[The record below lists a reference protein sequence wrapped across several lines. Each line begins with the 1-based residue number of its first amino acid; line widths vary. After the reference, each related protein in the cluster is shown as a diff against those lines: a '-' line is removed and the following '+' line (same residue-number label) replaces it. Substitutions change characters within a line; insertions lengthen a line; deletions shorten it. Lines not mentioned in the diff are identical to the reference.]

1 MFCSIHEMR
10 YNMWELMIDISF
22 PITIR
27 DSLAIESKNGM
38 SVENMMDNIFK
49 WSWQKSVLAVYDIQF
64 QNGHPFRFRL
74 FGFTDYNDMD
84 IGDFVEFM
92 YQMSFTHK
100 VMYVEDNGRVF
111 ITESKDHQTNIDAD
125 LIEAMLNAYK

>member
-1 MFCSIHEMR
+1 
-10 YNMWELMIDISF
+10 MWDVVANISF

-27 DSLAIESKNGM
+27 DSLYIESKNGM
-38 SVENMMDNIFK
+38 PVETMMDNISK
-49 WSWQKSVLAVYDIQF
+49 WSWQKSVLVVYDIQF
-64 QNGHPFRFRL
+64 QNGHPFSFRV

-84 IGDFVEFM
+84 MDEFVEFM
-92 YQMSFTHK
+92 YSISFTHK
-100 VMYVEDNGRVF
+100 VMYVEENGKVF

>member
-1 MFCSIHEMR
+1 
-10 YNMWELMIDISF
+10 MWDSVADISF
-22 PITIR
+22 PISIR
-27 DSLAIESKNGM
+27 DSLYIEGKNGM
-38 SVENMMDNIFK
+38 PVETMMDNISK
-49 WSWQKSVLAVYDIQF
+49 WSWQKSVLVVYDIQF
-64 QNGHPFRFRL
+64 KNGHPFSFRL

-92 YQMSFTHK
+92 YSISFTHK
-100 VMYVEDNGRVF
+100 VMYVEDNGKVF

>member
-1 MFCSIHEMR
+1 
-10 YNMWELMIDISF
+10 MWEIMSEISF

-27 DSLAIESKNGM
+27 DSLYIEGKNGM
-38 SVENMMDNIFK
+38 PVETMMDNISK

-64 QNGHPFRFRL
+64 KNGHPFCFHV

-84 IGDFVEFM
+84 VEEFVKFM
-92 YQMSFTHK
+92 HQMSFTHK
-100 VMYVEDNGRVF
+100 VMYVEKNGKVF

>member
-1 MFCSIHEMR
+1 
-10 YNMWELMIDISF
+10 MWDSVADISF
-22 PITIR
+22 PISIR
-27 DSLAIESKNGM
+27 YSLYIEGKNGM
-38 SVENMMDNIFK
+38 PVETMMDNISK
-49 WSWQKSVLAVYDIQF
+49 WSWQKSVLVVYDIQF
-64 QNGHPFRFRL
+64 KNGHPFSFRL

-92 YQMSFTHK
+92 YSISFTHK
-100 VMYVEDNGRVF
+100 VMYVEDNGKVF